1 MKNNED
7 FIIGRH
13 PAVAA
18 LRNQEQ
24 DINKV
29 FLQNGIS
36 KDDETVQTIL
46 KLAKGRHLVISNV
59 PKSKLD
65 LMSDHQNH
73 QGVMLAIA
81 AFKYATIDDLFE
93 NAVKRTK
100 LHFL

>member
-13 PAVAA
+13 PVVAA
-18 LRNQEQ
+18 LRNPNQ

-29 FLQNGIS
+29 FLQSGIS
-36 KDDETVQTIL
+36 KDDETVRTIL
-46 KLAKGRHLVISNV
+46 TLAKGRHLVISNV

-73 QGVMLAIA
+73 QGVMLQLQPLNMQRLMIYL
-81 AFKYATIDDLFE
+81 KMLK
-93 NAVKRTK
+93 NMMNR
-100 LHFL
+100 HFL